1 MGIVNGFGRDLN
13 LQEMWD
19 LLVAEGFLLG
29 TYFER
34 DPTTKAQLGSQR
46 MMG

>member
-1 MGIVNGFGRDLN
+1 
-13 LQEMWD
+13 MWD

-29 TYFER
+29 PYFKR
-34 DPTTKAQLGSQR
+34 DPTTGAQLGSQR